1 MSLNNLFNVRKK
13 KKLKNS
19 YRFICF
25 YIKSVYLCVAFT
37 IRSYETPIY
46 SLFTKRKIVLFA
58 IAAVF
63 IIALSIPLVNLI
75 NVKTAEVDAIILEN
89 YLTQQADITDED
101 IAELL
106 DEENIDHIKI
116 DVKIDNSELEDI
128 LISNPDMEE
137 YLN

>member
-1 MSLNNLFNVRKK
+1 MKEF
-13 KKLKNS
+13 KLDKEPKLTS
-19 YRFICF
+19 G
-25 YIKSVYLCVAFT
+25 FT
-37 IRSYETPIY
+37 FPDTYFDDLESKVTQRLLEKETPIY

-63 IIALSIPLVNLI
+63 IIALSIPLINLI
-75 NVKTAEVDAIILEN
+75 NVKTSEVDAIVLEN
-89 YLTQQADITDED
+89 YLTQQADISDED

-106 DEENIDHIKI
+106 DEENINHIKI

>member
-1 MSLNNLFNVRKK
+1 MKEF
-13 KKLKNS
+13 KLDNEPKITS
-19 YRFICF
+19 GFTFPETYFDTLESKVIQRLPE
-25 YIKSVYLCVAFT
+25 KEAPVY
-37 IRSYETPIY
+37 P
-46 SLFTKRKIVLFA
+46 LFTKRKIVLFA

-63 IIALSIPLVNLI
+63 IITLSIPIVNVMK
-75 NVKTAEVDAIILEN
+75 VKTPEIDAIVLEN
-89 YLTQQADITDED
+89 YLAQQTDISDED

-106 DEENIDHIKI
+106 DEENINHIKI

>member
-1 MSLNNLFNVRKK
+1 MKEFKLDNEPKITSGFTFPETYFDTLENKVIQRLPKK
-13 KKLKNS
+13 EAP
-19 YRFICF
+19 
-25 YIKSVYLCVAFT
+25 VY
-37 IRSYETPIY
+37 P
-46 SLFTKRKIVLFA
+46 LFTQRKIVLFA

-63 IIALSIPLVNLI
+63 IIALSIPIVNVI
-75 NVKTAEVDAIILEN
+75 KVKTPEIDAIILEN
-89 YLTQQADITDED
+89 YLTQQTDISEED

-106 DEENIDHIKI
+106 NDENIKHIKI

>member
-1 MSLNNLFNVRKK
+1 MKQF
-13 KKLKNS
+13 KLDNEPKITS
-19 YRFICF
+19 G
-25 YIKSVYLCVAFT
+25 FT
-37 IRSYETPIY
+37 FPETYFDTLESKVIQRLPEKETPIY

-63 IIALSIPLVNLI
+63 IIALSIPIVNI
-75 NVKTAEVDAIILEN
+75 MTVKTSEVDEVVLEN
-89 YLTQQADITDED
+89 YLTQQADISDDD

-106 DEENIDHIKI
+106 DDENIKQIKI
-116 DVKIDNSELEDI
+116 DVHIDNSELEDL

>member
-1 MSLNNLFNVRKK
+1 MKEF
-13 KKLKNS
+13 KLDKEPKITS
-19 YRFICF
+19 G
-25 YIKSVYLCVAFT
+25 FT
-37 IRSYETPIY
+37 IPNTYFEDLENKVIQRLPEKEIPVYT
-46 SLFTKRKIVLFA
+46 LFTKRKIVLFA

-63 IIALSIPLVNLI
+63 IIALSIPIVNVMK
-75 NVKTAEVDAIILEN
+75 VKTPEIDAIVLEN
-89 YLTQQADITDED
+89 YLTQQTDISDED

-106 DEENIDHIKI
+106 NDENIKHIKI

>member
-1 MSLNNLFNVRKK
+1 MKEF
-13 KKLKNS
+13 KLDKEPNITS
-19 YRFICF
+19 G
-25 YIKSVYLCVAFT
+25 FT
-37 IRSYETPIY
+37 YPDTYFDDLESKVTQRLSEKETPIY

-75 NVKTAEVDAIILEN
+75 NVKTAEIDAIVLEN
-89 YLTQQADITDED
+89 YLTQQADFSDED

-106 DEENIDHIKI
+106 DEENINHIKI
-116 DVKIDNSELEDI
+116 DVKIENSELEDI
-128 LISNPDMEE
+128 LISNLDMEE